1 MAQHQDKSII
11 VKSAQKGA
19 ILKTLGA
26 LSFALSISLFGFWW
40 SGNQSA
46 TSKIILHGASQ
57 FDHNHA
63 YTKALVKFEELVK
76 EYYTGEAPIQFVLHA
91 NGELGVEKDFFT
103 YMNIG
108 AVVDYAILAPSHVST
123 FSAMATIMD
132 IPFLFRDGDHY
143 LKSIEKD
150 VFKPVQEDLLKK
162 ADVLIAGYGGGE
174 KRHIF
179 GRRPVRNMADLQGF
193 SMRVMGSPIQSK
205 MFAALGATPT
215 VISSDEIYNAIQTGV
230 IEGAENSAAVI
241 DLLKWYEVAKDVS
254 LTSVSYIVRPLFF
267 NAKRLRSFPKELQD
281 AMLKA
286 APIAMAYERSI
297 EMGQDDPTLEMLE
310 KSGKVNVHLFEG
322 RDEMLKK
329 AEPVKKEFAKEI
341 GATKILEAID
351 AIK

>member
-1 MAQHQDKSII
+1 MEHKAL
-11 VKSAQKGA
+11 
-19 ILKTLGA
+19 LKTGFVFIFSVILVLLGIG
-26 LSFALSISLFGFWW
+26 LSGSQKHSDR
-40 SGNQSA
+40 
-46 TSKIILHGASQ
+46 IILHGASQ

-63 YTKALVKFEELVK
+63 YTRALVKFEELVRK
-76 EYYTGEAPIQFVLHA
+76 YYTGLESIEFVLHA

-123 FSAMATIMD
+123 FSSMATIMD
-132 IPFLFRDGDHY
+132 IPFLFRDGEHF
-143 LKSIEKD
+143 LQAIEKD
-150 VFKPVQEDLLKK
+150 VFKEVRDDVLNR

-179 GRRPVRNMADLQGF
+179 GRRPVRNLQELQGF
-193 SMRVMGSPIQSK
+193 SMRVMGSPIQSR
-205 MFAALGATPT
+205 MFAALGASPT

-267 NAKRLRSFPKELQD
+267 NAKRLRSFPAELQE

-286 APIAMAYERSI
+286 ASEAMAFERSI
-297 EMGQDDPTLEMLE
+297 EMGQDDPTLDLLE
-310 KSGKVNVHLFEG
+310 KSGKINVHPFADRE
-322 RDEMLKK
+322 EMLRL
-329 AEPVKKEFAKEI
+329 AEPVKKAFAEEI
-341 GATKILEAID
+341 GAIRILNAID
-351 AIK
+351 AIQQ

>member
-1 MAQHQDKSII
+1 MERNAL
-11 VKSAQKGA
+11 
-19 ILKTLGA
+19 LKTIYA
-26 LSFALSISLFGFWW
+26 LTISLFVVFLGFWL
-40 SGNQSA
+40 SSYKKA
-46 TSKIILHGASQ
+46 SEVITLHGASQ
-57 FDHNHA
+57 FDQNHS
-63 YTKALVKFEELVK
+63 YTRALVKFEELVNK
-76 EYYTGEAPIQFVLHA
+76 YYTGSQKIEFVLHA

-123 FSAMATIMD
+123 FSSMATIMD

-143 LKSIEKD
+143 LKAIEND
-150 VFKPVQEDLLKK
+150 VFKQVQEDLLKR

-179 GRRPVRNMADLQGF
+179 GRRPVRNMGELQGF
-193 SMRVMGSPIQSK
+193 NMRVMGSPIQSR
-205 MFAALGATPT
+205 MFAALGASPT

-254 LTSVSYIVRPLFF
+254 FTSVSYIVRPLFF
-267 NAKRLRSFPKELQD
+267 NAKRLRSFPKELQE

-286 APIAMAYERSI
+286 APEAMAYERSI

-310 KSGKVNVHLFEG
+310 KSGKIKVHPFADRE
-322 RDEMLKK
+322 EMLKR
-329 AEPVKKEFAKEI
+329 AEPVKEAFAAEI
-341 GATKILEAID
+341 GATAILKAIND
-351 AIK
+351 IL